1 MKALTKWIAH
11 TASALGAA
19 LSYATRSGREVAA
32 ADRNGYPD
40 L

>member
-1 MKALTKWIAH
+1 MKALTKWITA
-11 TASALGAA
+11 TASAIGAA
-19 LSYATRSGREVAA
+19 LSYATRNGHEVAA